1 MPLPLLPLQILW
13 LNLVTDGLPA
23 LALGV
28 EPAEKNV
35 MSRPPHH
42 PEESVFARGLGLHVV
57 WVGVLMGLLCLGVGY
72 WYWSAGKEQW
82 QTALFTTLAFTQ
94 MAHVMAIRSEEQSLF
109 QLGLLSNPMLLGAV
123 VLTITLQLGLIFVP
137 FLQSF
142 FHTQALSGLDLLVTV
157 AASLILFAAVEFEKW
172 LRRRKLA
179 A

>member
-1 MPLPLLPLQILW
+1 MIYDNVRKFLKYILATNAGEICLMVAAPLAGMPLPLLPLQILW

-35 MSRPPHH
+35 MSRPPHP

-82 QTALFTTLAFTQ
+82 QTVLFTTLA
-94 MAHVMAIRSEEQSLF
+94 L
-109 QLGLLSNPMLLGAV
+109 
-123 VLTITLQLGLIFVP
+123 
-137 FLQSF
+137 
-142 FHTQALSGLDLLVTV
+142 
-157 AASLILFAAVEFEKW
+157 
-172 LRRRKLA
+172 
-179 A
+179 